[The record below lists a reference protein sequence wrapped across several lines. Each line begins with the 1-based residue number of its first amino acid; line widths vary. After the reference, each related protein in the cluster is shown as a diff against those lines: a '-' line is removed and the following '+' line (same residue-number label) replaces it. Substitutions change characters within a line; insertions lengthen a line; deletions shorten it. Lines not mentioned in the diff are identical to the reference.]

1 MLGAITDYLLRVL
14 QLCRKELLAIL
25 KDPAS
30 RVILVAPA
38 IMQSLIFGYAA
49 TYDLQRV
56 DYALLDQS
64 HSAAA
69 RELVARLEGGGVFR
83 RAMTLRG
90 LLAALALT
98 VAYGAAVQAA
108 ILWLVIGH
116 GWDRWL
122 WLDLVGRKSNRD
134 AIGAS
139 VTLTTA
145 SGRKLRNHV
154 APSGGFMSSSDR
166 RLHFG
171 LGKESEVRSLE
182 IRWPSGR
189 TQTLERV
196 TPDRVLKIEEP
207 S

>member
-64 HSAAA
+64 HGAAA

-83 RAMTLRG
+83 RAMTLRSPADI
-90 LLAALALT
+90 AAPVDRQKRPSSTLSEVKASTPLSRMGKKQT
-98 VAYGAAVQAA
+98 RKTMMTLGKSPNPSHEMKSGANA
-108 ILWLVIGH
+108 ILGTIS
-116 GWDRWL
+116 R
-122 WLDLVGRKSNRD
+122 
-134 AIGAS
+134 
-139 VTLTTA
+139 LTKK
-145 SGRKLRNHV
+145 G
-154 APSGGFMSSSDR
+154 
-166 RLHFG
+166 
-171 LGKESEVRSLE
+171 
-182 IRWPSGR
+182 
-189 TQTLERV
+189 
-196 TPDRVLKIEEP
+196 
-207 S
+207 